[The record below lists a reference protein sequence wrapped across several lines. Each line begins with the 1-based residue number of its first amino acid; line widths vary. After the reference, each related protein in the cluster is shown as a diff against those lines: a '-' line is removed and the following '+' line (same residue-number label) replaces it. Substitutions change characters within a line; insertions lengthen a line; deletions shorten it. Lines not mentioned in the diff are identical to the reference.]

1 MDLQTNPP
9 SKITS
14 ANLLFCKL
22 ELEIKMFIYW
32 GNLVES
38 RKRIGFCKR
47 FSALYRFADR
57 VGIDYSMQ
65 RNIWHP
71 LCQAD
76 NKTGFYL
83 LIRFPPLVIILFN
96 REKQENKNYLKYHN
110 KRERYQEICGI
121 QKIE

>member
-1 MDLQTNPP
+1 MGFAKDFPLYIDLP
-9 SKITS
+9 S
-14 ANLLFCKL
+14 
-22 ELEIKMFIYW
+22 
-32 GNLVES
+32 G
-38 RKRIGFCKR
+38 
-47 FSALYRFADR
+47 

-83 LIRFPPLVIILFN
+83 LIRFPPLVIILFYG
-96 REKQENKNYLKYHN
+96 EKQENKNYLKYHN
-110 KRERYQEICGI
+110 KREQYQEICGI